1 MNGAGKT
8 TAMRVLAGR
17 LRADEGRARVLG
29 GDPRRLMGEVAR
41 RFGQCIGAP
50 LAYPETDR
58 ARESDRARCSS
69 GEVHPL
75 RHRRSGHHAPAGR
88 RPDPVGRDPDGWR
101 IRCPWSYGRE
111 FTDGT
116 VGALAGLA
124 VPRRTVGL
132 AKALLLVVWLAG
144 CLATSIVVTGL
155 LSLLAGG
162 RLSAGAG
169 QQAAVAAVAGLLAV
183 ALVVPFGWVATAT
196 RSQLGTIGV
205 LIGVVMVTQIV
216 VVLGAGTW
224 FPYAVPSLLTGMGG
238 DEVTGDISV
247 GAMLLT
253 AALCPASVVA
263 IAGQWQRLDDT

>member
-124 VPRRTVGL
+124 VPRRTV
-132 AKALLLVVWLAG
+132 ALVKVPLLVVWLFG
-144 CLATSIVVTGL
+144 CLAASIIVTCL
-155 LSLLAGG
+155 LSLLASG
-162 RLSAGAG
+162 RLTTGALAAGGGGSPGRSARRGASG
-169 QQAAVAAVAGLLAV
+169 AARLGGEREVQPAGHRRGADRRGDGDPDRRR
-183 ALVVPFGWVATAT
+183 AGRRYLVPV
-196 RSQLGTIGV
+196 
-205 LIGVVMVTQIV
+205 
-216 VVLGAGTW
+216 
-224 FPYAVPSLLTGMGG
+224 AVPSLLTGMGG
-238 DEVTGDISV
+238 DEVTGEISV

-253 AALCPASVVA
+253 AALGLIAVVA
-263 IAGQWQRLDDT
+263 IGGQCQRPDDT

>member
-1 MNGAGKT
+1 MTAPEQGRMVGFGAAWGLELLK
-8 TAMRVLAGR
+8 L
-17 LRADEGRARVLG
+17 
-29 GDPRRLMGEVAR
+29 
-41 RFGQCIGAP
+41 
-50 LAYPETDR
+50 
-58 ARESDRARCSS
+58 
-69 GEVHPL
+69 
-75 RHRRSGHHAPAGR
+75 RRSVAARLITPLLTLLVPLGAVGAVGLARSPALPGAAAAKFI
-88 RPDPVGRDPDGWR
+88 PFATGDLATTHLLVAGQILSVAILTGGGFAAAWN
-101 IRCPWSYGRE
+101 YGRE
-111 FTDGT
+111 FSDGT
-116 VGALAGLA
+116 AGALAGLA